1 MVWFPESLVTESM
14 ISFKYLS
21 MFQKNP
27 VEDIPSCVFDL
38 RFENIFSSVTEI
50 QTNLVQKLENMLV
63 LDGKYASVG

>member
-1 MVWFPESLVTESM
+1 
-14 ISFKYLS
+14 